1 LEQTRVAAFHLDANA
16 DASRLPNATKL
27 RMRPASQ
34 PFWLIDQTCRLLTCG
49 LQSGRT
55 SAPIIPHRVQ
65 TIRGQSDRICRLAS

>member
-16 DASRLPNATKL
+16 NASRLPNATKL
-27 RMRPASQ
+27 RMQPASQ

-49 LQSGRT
+49 NQSRRT

-65 TIRGQSDRICRLAS
+65 KSGSQSALVAP